1 MEASSA
7 SPPPGSPEQLR
18 VDNVEPGDAIAFPVT
33 NMLNLS
39 RLSEVPSE
47 TDYLDNTIV
56 MQLDTSHSPQLVDSP
71 TPQLEFRPAPRT
83 EHVQLDPAHLPTP
96 QDNRNAI
103 ADSSTLRLIL
113 IYDLKKQKPAEIN

>member
-1 MEASSA
+1 
-7 SPPPGSPEQLR
+7 
-18 VDNVEPGDAIAFPVT
+18 
-33 NMLNLS
+33 MLNLS

-83 EHVQLDPAHLPTP
+83 EHVQLVPAHLPTP

-113 IYDLKKQKPAEIN
+113 IYDLKKQKPAEIF